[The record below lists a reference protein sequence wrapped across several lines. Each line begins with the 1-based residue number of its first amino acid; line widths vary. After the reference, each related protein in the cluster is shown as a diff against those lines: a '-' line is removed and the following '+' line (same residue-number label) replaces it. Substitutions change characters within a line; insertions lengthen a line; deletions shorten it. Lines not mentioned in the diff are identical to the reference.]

1 MFYYVCILENNSWQ
15 ESDKNMIIF
24 FMIFK
29 VKFSIALLEYYQ
41 STHCFKPVDY
51 SVPFSDILRHFP
63 SDTLFFNTLLV
74 IVQTTVFSNVNN
86 GIKLNFL
93 LLFLVE
99 NKII

>member
-1 MFYYVCILENNSWQ
+1 
-15 ESDKNMIIF
+15 MIIF
-24 FMIFK
+24 FLKFK
-29 VKFSIALLEYYQ
+29 VKFPIALLEYYQ

-51 SVPFSDILRHFP
+51 SVPFSDISLYFP

-74 IVQTTVFSNVNN
+74 IVQTTVFSNVKN
-86 GIKLNFL
+86 GKELNFL